1 MHASVPSLIGRLCC
15 MIHGMIRQAGS
26 VGLQRKKIKAEIL
39 IACNSSILDLAR
51 THADFFT
58 DSFVLFHNVL
68 NAPPDCASKITD
80 LVTVWLASWAI
91 ATLVSTIAL
100 WIKVKLFRDQFR
112 RRQYEF
118 LLGEEEH
125 QTARVKN
132 LAKHRKRLVKIQRQI
147 LTVYAGMLVGIA
159 ECVPLGIL
167 QARSVNAC
175 IWLHTY
181 VADHLLAKVRQAYH
195 DVPAL
200 ARDHMAHAGIAS
212 VSMQLE

>member
-1 MHASVPSLIGRLCC
+1 MHASMPSLIGRLCC

-39 IACNSSILDLAR
+39 IACSSSILDLAR

-118 LLGEEEH
+118 SLGEEEH

-175 IWLHTY
+175 IWLYTY
-181 VADHLLAKVRQAYH
+181 VADHLLTEVQQAYD
-195 DVPAL
+195 DVTAL
-200 ARDHMAHAGIAS
+200 ARDHMAHAGRQCEHAT
-212 VSMQLE
+212 